1 VKSSYLLEPAEA
13 THSPRML
20 YRAVSADSYSLR
32 ANGSSTGD
40 GRILAGRFAVYD
52 RWTEINS
59 VAEGHFMERIAPGS
73 FTKTIRERGNR
84 IPIMFSHGTDA
95 VVGTQI
101 LGRVRD
107 LREDGE
113 GVQYEVELFD
123 GIPTLLERGLEAGAY
138 GSSFRAKLVK
148 QHLVR
153 RPGRSTHNPLGLPE
167 STVQELALR
176 EFGPCPNPAYQDAS
190 AEIRSVADEF
200 MPVRVVADVPRI
212 CATSEPVEKP
222 YWLLEREPSWLL
234 EPKGA
239 A

>member
-1 VKSSYLLEPAEA
+1 
-13 THSPRML
+13 
-20 YRAVSADSYSLR
+20 
-32 ANGSSTGD
+32 
-40 GRILAGRFAVYD
+40 
-52 RWTEINS
+52 
-59 VAEGHFMERIAPGS
+59 MERIARGA

-95 VVGTQI
+95 VLGTQI

-107 LREDGE
+107 LHEDGE
-113 GVQYEVELFD
+113 GVRYEVELFD

-148 QHLVR
+148 QDLVR

-176 EFGPCPNPAYQDAS
+176 EFGPCPNPTYRDAS

-200 MPVRVVADVPRI
+200 MPVRVAADVPRVH
-212 CATSEPVEKP
+212 ATNEPPEM
-222 YWLLEREPSWLL
+222 PSWYL
-234 EPKGA
+234 ESRPDWYLEGA